1 MKVIKREDFVWSI
14 QEAIRE
20 MSNIPEDEPLSESLR
35 FYEDLGFT
43 SLDYPDLA
51 SQIETKYCLS
61 FETLNDGKDFP
72 ETIGELADVF
82 FAKIEAPCA
91 N

>member
-1 MKVIKREDFVWSI
+1 MKVVKREDFVYSI
-14 QEAIRE
+14 KEAVRE
-20 MSNIPEDEPLSESLR
+20 LSNMPEDEPLAESLR

-51 SQIETKYCLS
+51 SQIETKFNLS
-61 FETLNDGKDFP
+61 YDTLNERKDFP

-82 FAKIEAPCA
+82 FAKIQAPCA

>member
-1 MKVIKREDFVWSI
+1 MKVVKREDFVQSI
-14 QEAIRE
+14 QETIRE
-20 MSNIPEDEPLSESLR
+20 MFNMPEDEPLAENIR

-51 SQIETKYCLS
+51 SQIETKYHLS
-61 FETLNDGKDFP
+61 YETIGTCNDFP

-82 FAKIEAPCA
+82 IAKIQVPCI

>member
-1 MKVIKREDFVWSI
+1 MKVIKREDFVYSI

-20 MSNIPEDEPLSESLR
+20 MSNMPEDEPLAENLR

-51 SQIETKYCLS
+51 SQIETKYHLDYEALS
-61 FETLNDGKDFP
+61 NCGDFP
-72 ETIGELADVF
+72 ETIGALADVF
-82 FAKIEAPCA
+82 LEKIQVPCV

>member
-1 MKVIKREDFVWSI
+1 MKVVKREDMVYSI
-14 QEAIRE
+14 QEAVRE
-20 MSNIPEDEPLSESLR
+20 MSNMPEDEPLAENIR

-51 SQIETKYCLS
+51 CQIEIKYDLGYD
-61 FETLNDGKDFP
+61 TLNDCNDFP

-82 FAKIEAPCA
+82 FAKIKVPCV

>member
-1 MKVIKREDFVWSI
+1 MKVVKREDMVYSI
-14 QEAIRE
+14 QVAVRE
-20 MSNIPEDEPLSESLR
+20 MSNMPEDEPLAESIR

-51 SQIETKYCLS
+51 SQIETKYNLGYD
-61 FETLNDGKDFP
+61 TLCGHRDFP
-72 ETIGELADVF
+72 ETVGELADVF
-82 FAKIEAPCA
+82 FAKINTPCA